1 MKRMNAGSLI
11 DGDAPLPADWA
22 RTLMIA
28 VGNPSR
34 GDDAAGP
41 LLAERLSFWLKD
53 QGQNPDGAD
62 PHHLTVLC
70 DQQLMVEHAYD
81 LRGRD
86 RVLFIDAA
94 ARQGEPVQWQ
104 RVEASAC
111 GPAISSHQCTP
122 AQLLHLCAHTLQIPP
137 PQASLL
143 SLRGEGF
150 ELGAPVSGAM
160 HAAMAQAWDEIL
172 AWVATPEVNG
182 QPVRPAAAPHHA

>member
-1 MKRMNAGSLI
+1 MNARSLI
-11 DGDAPLPADWA
+11 DGDAPLPADWP
-22 RTLMIA
+22 RTLVIA

-41 LLAERLSFWLKD
+41 LLAERLSSWLSD
-53 QGQNPDGAD
+53 QAPSLQGTD

-104 RVEASAC
+104 RVEASAG

-137 PQASLL
+137 PDAWLL

-150 ELGAPVSGAM
+150 ELGSPVS
-160 HAAMAQAWDEIL
+160 AAMQAAMDQAWDEIL
-172 AWVATPEVNG
+172 AWVTKPDVHG
-182 QPVRPAAAPHHA
+182 QPVNQAAAPHHA

>member
-1 MKRMNAGSLI
+1 MNARSLI
-11 DGDAPLPADWA
+11 DGDAPLPADWP
-22 RTLMIA
+22 RTLVIA

-41 LLAERLSFWLKD
+41 LLAERLSSWLSD
-53 QGQNPDGAD
+53 QAPSLQGTD
-62 PHHLTVLC
+62 PHHVTALC

-94 ARQGEPVQWQ
+94 ARQGEPVHWQ

-172 AWVATPEVNG
+172 AWVTKPDVHG
-182 QPVRPAAAPHHA
+182 QPVNQAAAPHHA

>member
-1 MKRMNAGSLI
+1 MNARSLI
-11 DGDAPLPADWA
+11 DGDAPLPADWP
-22 RTLMIA
+22 RTLVIA

-34 GDDAAGP
+34 GDDAVGP
-41 LLAERLSFWLKD
+41 LLADRLTSWLS
-53 QGQNPDGAD
+53 NEARTPDGSA
-62 PHHLTVLC
+62 PHDVAVIC

-172 AWVATPEVNG
+172 AWVATPVVNG

>member
-41 LLAERLSFWLKD
+41 LLAERLSEWLDKEGCIHRMD
-53 QGQNPDGAD
+53 LAI
-62 PHHLTVLC
+62 VS

-81 LRGRD
+81 LRDRD

-94 ARQGEPVQWQ
+94 AKQGEPVQWQ
-104 RVEASAC
+104 PIEASAS
-111 GPAISSHQCTP
+111 GPTLSSHQCTP
-122 AQLLHLCAHTLQIPP
+122 SQLLHLCAHTLQIPAP
-137 PQASLL
+137 PAWLL
-143 SLRGEGF
+143 SLHGEGF
-150 ELGAPVSGAM
+150 ELGAPVSAAM
-160 HAAMAQAWDEIL
+160 QAAMAQAWDEIL

>member
-1 MKRMNAGSLI
+1 MNARSLI

-22 RTLMIA
+22 TTLVVA

-41 LLAERLSFWLKD
+41 LLAERLSSWLN
-53 QGQNPDGAD
+53 GDGGACLHD
-62 PHHLTVLC
+62 LTILC

-94 ARQGEPVQWQ
+94 ARQWEPVQWQ
-104 RVEASAC
+104 RIEASAG

-122 AQLLHLCAHTLQIPP
+122 SQLLHLCTHTLQITPP
-137 PQASLL
+137 CAWLL
-143 SLRGEGF
+143 SLRGEDF
-150 ELGAPVSGAM
+150 ELGAPVSATM
-160 HAAMAQAWDEIL
+160 QAAMDQAWDAIL

-182 QPVRPAAAPHHA
+182 PSVRQAAAPHHA